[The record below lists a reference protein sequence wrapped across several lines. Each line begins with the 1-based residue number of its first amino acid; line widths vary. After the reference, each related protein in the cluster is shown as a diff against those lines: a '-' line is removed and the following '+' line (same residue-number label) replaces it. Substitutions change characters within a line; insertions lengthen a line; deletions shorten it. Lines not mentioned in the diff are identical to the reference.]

1 MNPKKNSGRSVAIS
15 KRKAQPNAL
24 DTLGDNPTEE
34 EIKTAAA
41 NVALADLEER
51 VNDVRESWET
61 DSLFEDAFEELSGD
75 NTVALDGEFSYLLLF
90 IPSLFS

>member
-75 NTVALDGEFSYLLLF
+75 NTVALDGKFSCLLL